1 MAVSLF
7 ARPLMRSR
15 LSGEIENILLKG
27 IIRGQLRIGEKLPAE
42 REIARDL
49 EVNRSTVRA
58 ALSKLESLDLVE
70 IRQGDGIYV
79 KDYLKSGSLELI
91 RALIR
96 LDEQQRDTI
105 ISTLL
110 EFRSMISPDM
120 AALAARYRTDEHLA
134 ALEQVI
140 WKSDGLS
147 IVERD
152 IEVHHIIG
160 LASPNILYLILL
172 NFSNKFMLE
181 YGYLYFDEPKN
192 VERSQRFHED
202 IYRAIRDRDDR
213 KARKIMEDVMKYA
226 EDAVVE
232 KFRIGNDRRR

>member
-1 MAVSLF
+1 MTVPLF

-15 LSGEIENILLKG
+15 LSGEIENILMKG
-27 IIRGQLRIGEKLPAE
+27 IIRGQLRVGEKLPTE
-42 REIARDL
+42 RDIARDL

-79 KDYLKSGSLELI
+79 KDYLKSGNLELI
-91 RALIR
+91 RALLR
-96 LDEQQRDTI
+96 LDDQQRDNI

-110 EFRSMISPDM
+110 EFRTMISPDM

-134 ALEQVI
+134 SMEEVI
-140 WKSDGLS
+140 WKRDDLS
-147 IVERD
+147 IMEKD

-160 LASPNILYLILL
+160 LASSNILYLILL
-172 NFSNKFMLE
+172 NFSNKFMVE
-181 YGYLYFDEPKN
+181 YGYLYFDDPKN
-192 VERSQRFHED
+192 VKRSQRFHED
-202 IYRAIRDRDDR
+202 IYHAVKDRDDT
-213 KARKIMEDVMKYA
+213 KARKIMRDVMKYA

-232 KFRIGNDRRR
+232 KVRIRKDPRR